1 MKCRARAVKTAKY
14 ELGRRML
21 RRELVARLRHA
32 NAMLPEDERSSKET
46 MDLAEKVIMDKRTKV
61 RFEIV

>member
-1 MKCRARAVKTAKY
+1 MKNFARAIKTAKY
-14 ELGRRML
+14 KLCRQML

-32 NAMLPEDERSSKET
+32 NARLPEDERVSEET

-61 RFEIV
+61 RFETV